1 MRFSLWALL
10 ALLLGAFAAHFLL
23 QDRGYVLI
31 NFRSYVIEMSVP
43 GLVLVLMAAYVGVR
57 ALVALARAPRRLGAA
72 ATTRR
77 QRLSGGDLMGGL
89 IHLTEGNWARG
100 ERLLTQRLAGS
111 EAPLVNY
118 LLAARA
124 AQLQGASE
132 RRDQWLQLAFD
143 ESPDGQ
149 AAVLLTQADL
159 QLQAGE
165 HAAALAT
172 LQRLEQLRPD
182 QPEALALLVRVYQAL
197 GDGPGLVALLPRLGR
212 ARLAPEVREQ
222 AALQALGIELDRPD
236 LPIERVAELFAE
248 LPNDLRAAPPI
259 AARRALALQRLG
271 HGAEAERDLK
281 AALKRNWHPALVHAY
296 GEVRGADLA
305 KQLKQTEVWL
315 KAYPE
320 DAALLLAAARLCMA
334 TELWGKARSYL
345 ESSLALAP
353 APEAY
358 ALSGQLL
365 AELGEGELA
374 AVAFRTGLVLVSP
387 AATQRL
393 GIPPSLAPPTGYGA
407 DREAS

>member
-1 MRFSLWALL
+1 
-10 ALLLGAFAAHFLL
+10 
-23 QDRGYVLI
+23 
-31 NFRSYVIEMSVP
+31 
-43 GLVLVLMAAYVGVR
+43 
-57 ALVALARAPRRLGAA
+57 
-72 ATTRR
+72 
-77 QRLSGGDLMGGL
+77 
-89 IHLTEGNWARG
+89 
-100 ERLLTQRLAGS
+100 
-111 EAPLVNY
+111 
-118 LLAARA
+118 
-124 AQLQGASE
+124 
-132 RRDQWLQLAFD
+132 
-143 ESPDGQ
+143 
-149 AAVLLTQADL
+149 
-159 QLQAGE
+159 
-165 HAAALAT
+165 
-172 LQRLEQLRPD
+172 
-182 QPEALALLVRVYQAL
+182 
-197 GDGPGLVALLPRLGR
+197 VALLPRLGR

-358 ALSGQLL
+358 ALYGQLL

-374 AVAFRTGLVLVSP
+374 AVAFRSGLGLVSP